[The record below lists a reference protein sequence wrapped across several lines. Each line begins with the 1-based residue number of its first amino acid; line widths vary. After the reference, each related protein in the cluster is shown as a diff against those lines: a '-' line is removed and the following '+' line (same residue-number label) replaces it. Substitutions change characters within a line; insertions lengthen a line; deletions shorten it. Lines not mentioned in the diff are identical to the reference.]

1 MVINSISTHANLN
14 GMSAFKECIIDNV
27 QEHICVGIGRP
38 QTSMV
43 VMVGILNG
51 K

>member
-1 MVINSISTHANLN
+1 MLICL
-14 GMSAFKECIIDNV
+14 SAFKEYIIANV

-38 QTSMV
+38 QAPKLAI
-43 VMVGILNG
+43 VGFLSG

>member
-1 MVINSISTHANLN
+1 MVINSILTHANLN
-14 GMSAFKECIIDNV
+14 GLLAFKEYIIANV

-38 QTSMV
+38 QTPKLAIVGV
-43 VMVGILNG
+43 VSG